1 MSKKYHDRE
10 RTFAIC
16 CLALGTLWF
25 CYFMYILGFNSG
37 LHAIELKQTSQSI
50 TDLQQNNFNP
60 QQTQDGLGLQGTK

>member
-10 RTFAIC
+10 RTFVIC
-16 CLALGTLWF
+16 CIVLGVIWF
-25 CYFMYILGFNSG
+25 CYFMYILGYNSG
-37 LHAIELKQTSQSI
+37 LHAIELKQKSQSI